1 MNVLE
6 SRILIKIER
15 ADKAVEKIG
24 EFVVPVGAGEFDVA
38 IVEAIGPK
46 VEGNIN
52 VGDTVYYYPNAGK
65 EFTKNGQKYRVIS
78 SSEVIV
84 VIGNED

>member
-52 VGDTVYYYPNAGK
+52 VGDTVYYYPNSGK